1 MRRYVPLLATLT
13 LATTLVAACGGDDD
27 AGSAGSDTPIR
38 VGQIVSLTGNYS
50 PLGTENKKSVELAV
64 KQINAAGGV
73 LGRTIELTV
82 LDDKS
87 QPDQSVLAFNQL
99 KERSDA
105 IIGSP
110 FSNSALATIPLVDR
124 EEIPYL
130 SLTPADEQ
138 VDPVH
143 PYVFVVPATSATYAE
158 RMLQYYQATGITK
171 IAVAYD
177 TRSSYAVAGFKG
189 MQDRA
194 GKYGVT
200 LVATEEFQT
209 TATEFSAVFAHVRSS
224 GAQALTVWA
233 TGAPAVAFTKGY
245 ATAGLD
251 IPLMLTG
258 AQASKLFLD
267 PAGPA
272 AEGVTLSSSI
282 GVVGSYLPEGKQRA
296 AIDELTK
303 AFTEEH
309 GYPPPQFAQDG
320 YSAVKL
326 LVAAIEAAGGTDR
339 ANVRDA
345 LEGLKLTTPNGT
357 YAYSATDHSGLKPDF
372 ISINTV
378 TGGAFVPTDWAKSQ
392 LASLTG
398 S

>member
-1 MRRYVPLLATLT
+1 MRRYMPLLATLT
-13 LATTLVAACGGDDD
+13 LATTLATACGDDS
-27 AGSAGSDTPIR
+27 GSAGGDGPIR

-50 PLGTENKKSVELAV
+50 ALGTENKKSVELAV
-64 KQINAAGGV
+64 ERINGAGGV
-73 LGRTIELTV
+73 LGRKIELTV

-124 EEIPYL
+124 EQIPYL

-138 VDPVH
+138 VNPVH

-158 RMLQYYQATGITK
+158 RMLQYYKATGITK
-171 IAVAYD
+171 VAVAYD

-189 MQDRA
+189 MRDKA
-194 GKYGVT
+194 GGYGVN

-209 TATEFSAVFAHVRSS
+209 TATEFGAVYAHVRTS

-233 TGAPAVAFTKGY
+233 TGPPAVAFTKGY

-267 PAGPA
+267 PAGAA
-272 AEGVTLSSSI
+272 AEGVTVSSSI
-282 GVVGSYLPEGKQRA
+282 GVVGPHLPAGKQREA
-296 AIDELTK
+296 VDELTT
-303 AFTEEH
+303 AFTQKY
-309 GYPPPQFAQDG
+309 GYAPPQFAQDG

-326 LVAAIEAAGGTDR
+326 LVAAVEAAGGTERTEVR
-339 ANVRDA
+339 AA
-345 LEGLKLTTPNGT
+345 LEGLRLLTPNGT

-378 TGGAFVPTDWAKSQ
+378 TGGAFVPTEWAKSQ

-398 S
+398 G